1 MISHRTESRT
11 QDMLA
16 SVGSR
21 EVPGSIQLWSL
32 QWPVLSPSQKSE
44 VQSRRSFYAH
54 CHLCVCVLTM
64 ACLLIELSLSQAS
77 PWQTLPQCI
86 VLGGQGR
93 ALKALSHVPSSPLT
107 FHGRALG
114 ILDPTKLPWLVGH
127 GSIQVWSRASV
138 AMALLKCQRVSCKNW
153 RSSIGHEHPG
163 ALGLLVSCGGS
174 SSPTRALVPVVHA

>member
-1 MISHRTESRT
+1 M
-11 QDMLA
+11 
-16 SVGSR
+16 
-21 EVPGSIQLWSL
+21 
-32 QWPVLSPSQKSE
+32 
-44 VQSRRSFYAH
+44 F
-54 CHLCVCVLTM
+54 
-64 ACLLIELSLSQAS
+64 
-77 PWQTLPQCI
+77 QCI

-163 ALGLLVSCGGS
+163 ALGLLVSADTGTWLFPSAWGLYLQDTLKLEEGRASGAQGRTALSVIHDRPEPTPPPTVSCIIPKDQCFS
-174 SSPTRALVPVVHA
+174 SRLGEPDISCVT